1 MGVACV
7 VSAAAAA
14 ALLQLI
20 ARLGRWL
27 RTALNTS
34 YLRFFK
40 PKGLLA
46 AAGWDKD
53 RPDAFFDERFCL
65 DVEDDLVLLSGHRQP
80 GLVTGGS
87 MEGPGGL
94 RVAAVR
100 TLKVGVWD
108 VWACQQQQ
116 MLCCSAHSIQSVAC

>member
-1 MGVACV
+1 MSEVIHAGNCQQLCV
-7 VSAAAAA
+7 GQA
-14 ALLQLI
+14 
-20 ARLGRWL
+20 GRQ
-27 RTALNTS
+27 
-34 YLRFFK
+34 
-40 PKGLLA
+40 GA
-46 AAGWDKD
+46 AAGSM
-53 RPDAFFDERFCL
+53 
-65 DVEDDLVLLSGHRQP
+65 EDDLVLLSGHRWP